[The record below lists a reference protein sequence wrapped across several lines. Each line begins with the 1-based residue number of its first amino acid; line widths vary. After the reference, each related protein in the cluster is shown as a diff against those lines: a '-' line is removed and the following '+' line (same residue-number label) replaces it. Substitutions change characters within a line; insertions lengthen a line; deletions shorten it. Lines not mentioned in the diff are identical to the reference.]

1 MTDGIGVFISL
12 EGGEGGGKSTQIVRL
27 REKLESLGKKI
38 VITRE
43 PGGTAI
49 SEKIREILLD
59 KANLGMAYSTEV
71 LLFQAA
77 RAQVYRELILPA
89 LEMGKWVIA
98 DRTGDSSVVYQGIVR
113 DFGVD
118 IIKDLNKLSTKNTS
132 PSLTILLDVPVEIG
146 LERRMGTEKNDR
158 LDLESKN
165 FHEKV
170 RQGYLKIA
178 QDEPDRFVIIDAS
191 KSIEEVADQIWKA
204 IEGRLLKD
212 MPKQMV
218 L

>member
-1 MTDGIGVFISL
+1 MSMQGIFISL

-27 REKLESLGKKI
+27 REKLEELGKKV

-77 RAQVYRELILPA
+77 RAQVYRELIIPA

-98 DRTGDSSVVYQGIVR
+98 DRTADSSVVYQGIVR

-118 IIKDLNKLSTKNTS
+118 IIKDLNKLSTKGTV
-132 PSLTILLDVPVEIG
+132 PQLTLVLDVPVEIG
-146 LERRMGTEKNDR
+146 LGRRLGTDKNDR
-158 LDLESKN
+158 LDLESAS

-170 RQGYLKIA
+170 RQGFLKVA
-178 QDEPDRFVIIDAS
+178 EEEPERFVVIDAS
-191 KSIEEVADQIWKA
+191 RSIDEVAENIWK
-204 IEGRLLKD
+204 IVTEKLLLD
-212 MPKQMV
+212 TPKQMT

>member
-1 MTDGIGVFISL
+1 MQGTFISL
-12 EGGEGGGKSTQIVRL
+12 EGGEGGGKSTQIIRL
-27 REKLESLGKKI
+27 REKLEGLGKKV

-77 RAQVYRELILPA
+77 RAQVYRELIIPA

-113 DFGVD
+113 DFGVP
-118 IIKDLNKLSTKNTS
+118 IIKDLNNLSTKGTV
-132 PSLTILLDVPVEIG
+132 PQLTLLLDVPVEIG
-146 LERRMGTEKNDR
+146 LARRQGTDKNDR
-158 LDLESKN
+158 LDLEGKT

-170 RQGYLKIA
+170 RQGFLRIA
-178 QDEPDRFVIIDAS
+178 GEEPERFVMIDAS
-191 KSIEEVADQIWKA
+191 RSIDEVAELIWNA
-204 IEGRLLKD
+204 VETRLLQD
-212 MPKQMV
+212 MPKQMA

>member
-1 MTDGIGVFISL
+1 MQGIFISL

-27 REKLESLGKKI
+27 REKLEDLGKKV

-59 KANLGMAYSTEV
+59 KANLNMAYSTEV

-77 RAQVYRELILPA
+77 RAQVYRELIIPA

-98 DRTGDSSVVYQGIVR
+98 DRTSDSSVVYQGIVR
-113 DFGVD
+113 DFGVP
-118 IIKDLNKLSTKNTS
+118 IIKGLNNLSTKGTI
-132 PSLTILLDVPVEIG
+132 PKLTLILDVSVEIG
-146 LERRMGTEKNDR
+146 LARREGTDKNDR
-158 LDLESKN
+158 LDLESKV

-170 RQGYLKIA
+170 RQGFLKIA
-178 QDEPDRFVIIDAS
+178 KEEPERFVIIDAS
-191 KSIEEVADQIWKA
+191 KSIDEVAELIWNA
-204 IEGRLLKD
+204 VETRLLQD
-212 MPKQMV
+212 MPKQMA

>member
-1 MTDGIGVFISL
+1 MQGIFISL

-27 REKLESLGKKI
+27 REKLEDLGKKV

-59 KANLGMAYSTEV
+59 KANLNMAYSTEV

-77 RAQVYRELILPA
+77 RAQVYRELIIPA

-98 DRTGDSSVVYQGIVR
+98 DRTSDSSVVYQGIVR
-113 DFGVD
+113 DFGVP
-118 IIKDLNKLSTKNTS
+118 IIKGLNDLSTKGTI
-132 PSLTILLDVPVEIG
+132 PKLTLILDVSVEIG
-146 LERRMGTEKNDR
+146 LARREGTDKNDR
-158 LDLESKN
+158 LDLESKV

-170 RQGYLKIA
+170 RQGFLKIA
-178 QDEPDRFVIIDAS
+178 KEEPERFVIIDAS
-191 KSIEEVADQIWKA
+191 KSIDEVAELIWNA
-204 IEGRLLKD
+204 VETRLLQD
-212 MPKQMV
+212 MPKQMA

>member
-1 MTDGIGVFISL
+1 MTGIFISL

-27 REKLESLGKKI
+27 REKLEGIGKKI

-59 KANLGMAYSTEV
+59 KANLSMAYATEV

-77 RAQVYRELILPA
+77 RAQVYREQIIPS

-98 DRTGDSSVVYQGIVR
+98 DRTGDSSIVYQGIVR

-118 IIKDLNKLSTKNTS
+118 IIKNLNKLSTKDTF
-132 PSLTILLDVPVEIG
+132 PQLTFLLDVPVEIG
-146 LERRMGTEKNDR
+146 LARREGTDKNDR
-158 LDLESKN
+158 LDLESKT
-165 FHEKV
+165 FHQKV
-170 RQGYLKIA
+170 RDGFLRIA
-178 QDEPDRFVIIDAS
+178 SDEPSRFVVIDAS
-191 KSIEEVADQIWKA
+191 KSIDQVADKIWA
-204 IEGRLLKD
+204 ELQNRLSL
-212 MPKQMV
+212 
-218 L
+218 

>member
-1 MTDGIGVFISL
+1 MSDIQGIFISL

-27 REKLESLGKKI
+27 REKLESIGKKI

-118 IIKDLNKLSTKNTS
+118 IIKDLNKLSTKNMV
-132 PSLTILLDVPVEIG
+132 PSLTILLDVPVEVG
-146 LERRMGTEKNDR
+146 LGRRMGTDKNDR
-158 LDLESKN
+158 LDLESKT

-170 RQGYLKIA
+170 RAGYLKVA
-178 QDEPDRFVIIDAS
+178 ADEPERFVIVDAS
-191 KSIEEVADQIWKA
+191 KSIEEVAAAIWKTV
-204 IEGRLLKD
+204 EDKLLKD
-212 MPKQMV
+212 IPKQMV

>member
-1 MTDGIGVFISL
+1 MNGVFISL

-27 REKLESLGKKI
+27 REKLEEMGKKV

-49 SEKIREILLD
+49 SEKIRDILLD

-77 RAQVYRELILPA
+77 RAQVYREVIIPA

-118 IIKDLNKLSTKNTS
+118 IIKDLNKLSTKEIM
-132 PSLTILLDVPVEIG
+132 PQLTFLLDVPVEMG
-146 LERRMGTEKNDR
+146 LARRQGTDKNDR

-170 RQGYLKIA
+170 RQGFLRVA
-178 QDEPDRFVIIDAS
+178 SEEPARFVVIDAS
-191 KSIEEVADQIWKA
+191 KSIEEVAAEIWKVVT
-204 IEGRLLKD
+204 EKLLKD
-212 MPKQMV
+212 MPKQMA

>member
-1 MTDGIGVFISL
+1 MTDNRGVFISL

-27 REKLESLGKKI
+27 REKLESIGKKV

-49 SEKIREILLD
+49 SEKIREIILD

-77 RAQVYRELILPA
+77 RAQVYRELIIPA

-98 DRTGDSSVVYQGIVR
+98 DRTGDSSVVYQGLVR

-118 IIKDLNKLSTKNTS
+118 IIKDLNKLSTKNTL
-132 PSLTILLDVPVEIG
+132 PKLTILLDVPVEIG

-170 RQGYLKIA
+170 RTGYLKIA
-178 QDEPDRFVIIDAS
+178 KEESERFVVIDAS
-191 KSIEEVADQIWKA
+191 KSIDEVAKQIWDVVQK
-204 IEGRLLKD
+204 RLL
-212 MPKQMV
+212 
-218 L
+218 